1 MKPLHKLWPE
11 LEALVDKGYTKSI
24 GVSNFNTQLIWD
36 LLTYARIK
44 PVVNQIELN
53 PQNAQTELI
62 RFLIANDI
70 RPVAY
75 TPICRIGHEKSHD
88 FTQEDLM
95 KTLAA
100 KYNKSV
106 PQIMLNWGISRGCVV
121 IPKAASLD
129 HQIENADIFDFALT
143 EEEVKSIEGLNQ
155 NLRLC
160 NKMPFFD
167 KYDLFA

>member
-11 LEALVDKGYTKSI
+11 MEALVDNGYTKSI
-24 GVSNFNTQLIWD
+24 GVSNMNTQLIWD

-44 PVVNQIELN
+44 PVVNQVEIN

-75 TPICRIGHEKSHD
+75 TPVCRYGHEKSHD

-106 PQIMLNWGISRGCVV
+106 PQIMLNWGVSRGCVV
-121 IPKAASLD
+121 IPKATSLE
-129 HQIENADIFDFALT
+129 HQVEN
-143 EEEVKSIEGLNQ
+143 S
-155 NLRLC
+155 
-160 NKMPFFD
+160 
-167 KYDLFA
+167 